1 VFDLKVLKISY
12 IILSFILS
20 NLCFCGKIDTNLNHG
35 ATVEKEKRTI
45 YSWALYDWANSAY
58 ATTVMAG
65 FFPIFFKSYYSTGVE
80 ATTSTAHLG
89 FANSISSFIIV
100 LVAPLLGAMA
110 DSGSLKKR
118 FLFLFAYLGILM
130 SAALALVNHGEW
142 QLAAFI
148 YILGNIGFMGAD
160 IFYDG
165 LLPSISERKTADH
178 ISGLGF
184 ALGYLGGGILFT
196 LNVAMVQ
203 NFSLFGLED
212 EAHAIKASFL
222 SVALWWALFSL
233 PVFLFVEEKKKE
245 PKNIVALLRDGYS
258 RLQNTFSKIKEIK
271 GIFIFLIAYWL
282 YIDGVD
288 TIIRMAVDY
297 GMAIG
302 FDSKNL
308 IFALLIV
315 QFVGFPA
322 TLIFAKIAQLWDT
335 KKAIFLAIGIY
346 LFITL
351 WATFMQN
358 VYEFYILAVMIALVQ
373 GGIQA
378 LSRSYYSKMIPKEH
392 AAEFFGF
399 YNFLGKFAAI
409 LGPLLVAVVALLSQN
424 SRASIGS
431 VAILF
436 ILGAILLYFVDE
448 KKTADSAK
456 NALK

>member
-1 VFDLKVLKISY
+1 MQTD
-12 IILSFILS
+12 
-20 NLCFCGKIDTNLNHG
+20 
-35 ATVEKEKRTI
+35 KRTI
-45 YSWALYDWANSAY
+45 YSWALYDWANSVY

-65 FFPIFFKSYYSTGVE
+65 FFPIFFKSYYSADVE
-80 ATTSTAHLG
+80 ATLSTAHLG

-100 LVAPLLGAMA
+100 LIAPLLGAMA

-130 SAALALVNHGEW
+130 SAALALVSQGEW

-148 YILGNIGFMGAD
+148 YILGNVGFMGAD

-165 LLPSISERKTADH
+165 LLPSISDRKNVDFV
-178 ISGLGF
+178 SGLGF
-184 ALGYLGGGILFT
+184 AFGYLGGGILFSI
-196 LNVAMVQ
+196 NVLMLQ
-203 NFSLFGLED
+203 DFSLFGLD
-212 EAHAIKASFL
+212 GEAEAIKASFL

-233 PVFLFVEEKKKE
+233 PLFLFVEERKKE
-245 PKNIVALLRDGYS
+245 SRNAAALLKDGYL
-258 RLQNTFSKIKEIK
+258 RLKNTFSKIKKLK
-271 GIFIFLIAYWL
+271 GVLLFLLAYWL

-297 GMAIG
+297 GMALG

-322 TLIFAKIAQLWDT
+322 TLLFAKIAQLWDT

-351 WATFMQN
+351 WATVMEK

-409 LGPLLVAVVALLSQN
+409 LGPLLVALVALFTQN

-431 VAILF
+431 VAVLF

-448 KKTADSAK
+448 KKQK
-456 NALK
+456 KVLKMP

>member
-1 VFDLKVLKISY
+1 MQKD
-12 IILSFILS
+12 
-20 NLCFCGKIDTNLNHG
+20 
-35 ATVEKEKRTI
+35 KRTI
-45 YSWALYDWANSAY
+45 YSWAFYDWANSAY

-65 FFPIFFKSYYSTGVE
+65 FFPIFFKSYYSMDVE
-80 ATTSTAHLG
+80 ATLSTAHLG

-100 LVAPLLGAMA
+100 LIAPLLGAMA
-110 DSGSLKKR
+110 DSSSLKKR

-130 SAALALVNHGEW
+130 SAALSLVSQGDW

-160 IFYDG
+160 TFYDA
-165 LLPSISERKTADH
+165 LLPSISSGKNVDY

-184 ALGYLGGGILFT
+184 AFGYLGGGILFGFN
-196 LNVAMVQ
+196 LFMLEK
-203 NFSLFGLED
+203 FSLFGLES
-212 EAHAIKASFL
+212 EAEAIKLSFI
-222 SVALWWALFSL
+222 SVALWWAIFSL
-233 PVFLFVEEKKKE
+233 PLFLFVKEKKTKE
-245 PKNIVALLRDGYS
+245 RVTSSLIKDGYL
-258 RLQNTFSKIKEIK
+258 RLKNTFSKIKKLK
-271 GIFIFLIAYWL
+271 GVLLFLAAYWL

-297 GMAIG
+297 GMALG

-315 QFVGFPA
+315 QFVGFPT
-322 TLIFAKIAQLWDT
+322 TLLFAKLAESWDT
-335 KKAIFLAIGIY
+335 KKTIFLAIGIY

-351 WATFMQN
+351 WAALMHE

-409 LGPLLVAVVALLSQN
+409 LGPLLVALVALFTQN
-424 SRASIGS
+424 SRASIAS

-436 ILGAILLYFVDE
+436 ISGAILLYFVDE
-448 KKTADSAK
+448 KKTAKDVQ

>member
-1 VFDLKVLKISY
+1 MQND
-12 IILSFILS
+12 
-20 NLCFCGKIDTNLNHG
+20 
-35 ATVEKEKRTI
+35 KRTI

-58 ATTVMAG
+58 ATTVIAG
-65 FFPIFFKSYYSTGVE
+65 FFPIFFKSYYSSDVE
-80 ATTSTAHLG
+80 ATLSTAHLG

-100 LVAPLLGAMA
+100 LIAPLLGAMA
-110 DSGSLKKR
+110 DSSSLKKR

-130 SAALALVNHGEW
+130 SAALSLVSQGDW

-160 IFYDG
+160 TFYDA
-165 LLPSISERKTADH
+165 LLPSISSGKNVDY

-184 ALGYLGGGILFT
+184 AFGYLGGGILFGFN
-196 LNVAMVQ
+196 LFMLEK
-203 NFSLFGLED
+203 FSLFGLES
-212 EAHAIKASFL
+212 EAEAIKLSFI
-222 SVALWWALFSL
+222 SVAIWWAIFSL
-233 PVFLFVEEKKKE
+233 PLFLFVKEKKIKE
-245 PKNIVALLRDGYS
+245 KVTSSLIKDGYL
-258 RLQNTFSKIKEIK
+258 RLKNTFSKIKELK
-271 GIFIFLIAYWL
+271 GVLLFLAAYWL

-297 GMAIG
+297 GMALG

-308 IFALLIV
+308 IFSLLIV
-315 QFVGFPA
+315 QFIGFPA
-322 TLIFAKIAQLWDT
+322 TLLFAKLAELWDT
-335 KKAIFLAIGIY
+335 KKTIFLAIGIY

-351 WATFMQN
+351 WAALMHE
-358 VYEFYILAVMIALVQ
+358 VYEFYILAIMIALVQ

-409 LGPLLVAVVALLSQN
+409 LGPLLVALVALFTQN
-424 SRASIGS
+424 SRASIAS

-448 KKTADSAK
+448 KKTAKDVQ

>member
-1 VFDLKVLKISY
+1 MQKD
-12 IILSFILS
+12 
-20 NLCFCGKIDTNLNHG
+20 
-35 ATVEKEKRTI
+35 KRTI

-65 FFPIFFKSYYSTGVE
+65 FFPVFFKSYYSTDIE
-80 ATTSTAHLG
+80 ATLSTAHLG

-100 LVAPLLGAMA
+100 LIAPLLGAMA
-110 DSGSLKKR
+110 DSSSLKKR

-130 SAALALVNHGEW
+130 SAALALVSQGDW

-160 IFYDG
+160 TFYDA
-165 LLPSISERKTADH
+165 LLPSISSDKNVDY

-184 ALGYLGGGILFT
+184 AFGYLGGGILFA

-203 NFSLFGLED
+203 NFSLFGLES
-212 EAHAIKASFL
+212 EAEAIKLSFI
-222 SVALWWALFSL
+222 SVAIWWAVFSL
-233 PVFLFVEEKKKE
+233 PLFWFVKEKKT
-245 PKNIVALLRDGYS
+245 KNRVTSSLIKDGYL
-258 RLQNTFSKIKEIK
+258 RLKNTFSKIKELK
-271 GIFIFLIAYWL
+271 GVLLFLAAYWL

-297 GMAIG
+297 GMALG

-322 TLIFAKIAQLWDT
+322 TLLFAKLAQSWDT
-335 KKAIFLAIGIY
+335 KKTIFLAIGIY

-351 WATFMQN
+351 WAAVMHE

-378 LSRSYYSKMIPKEH
+378 LSRSYYSRMIPKERT
-392 AAEFFGF
+392 AEFFGF

-409 LGPLLVAVVALLSQN
+409 LGPLLVALVALFTQN
-424 SRASIGS
+424 SRASIAS

-448 KKTADSAK
+448 KKTAKDVQ